1 MKMPKAPSL
10 VALLVILWIF
20 GCATPVVHHAAFG
33 EIDQDDSGI
42 IEWYEFKAAYPD
54 ASPKSFFEADLDK
67 NGELSPE
74 EWETYM
80 EDYPPE

>member
-1 MKMPKAPSL
+1 MKSTPLSA
-10 VALLVILWIF
+10 ALTILLIA
-20 GCATPVVHHAAFG
+20 GCASTPVHHAPFG
-33 EIDQDDSGI
+33 EVDQDESGI
-42 IEWYEFKAAYPD
+42 IEWYEFKAVYPD

-67 NGELSPE
+67 NGELTPE

>member
-1 MKMPKAPSL
+1 MPKSPSL

-20 GCATPVVHHAAFG
+20 GCATTVVHHAAFG